1 MKATKLRMPRHTGR
15 AQKVLAYLAGQRVG
29 RTVREIMHAVEPRGD
44 RSLMW
49 GCVSTL
55 ERSGKLARLK
65 GPGDVRFRVTPTA
78 LVDRRRRE
86 KPALAAP
93 VTTKHPTPKRPV
105 ERAPALIVPVSAG
118 LSSQHR
124 ADSAMGRLAQD
135 RRAREEFTRQLHE
148 DVAAYLAA
156 GGAIQTLPRGQVS
169 QPLRFDHSRPS
180 QRRTT
185 AASGSQ
191 PD

>member
-1 MKATKLRMPRHTGR
+1 MKARKPRHTGR

-29 RTVREIMHAVEPRGD
+29 RTVREIIHAVEPRGD

-55 ERSGKLARLK
+55 ERSGKLVRLN
-65 GPGDVRFRVTPTA
+65 GLGDVRFRVTPTA

-86 KPALAAP
+86 KLAPTAP
-93 VTTKHPTPKRPV
+93 VATPHPAPKHPV
-105 ERAPALIVPVSAG
+105 ERAPALIVPASAG

-124 ADSAMGRLAQD
+124 ADSAMGRLAQGH
-135 RRAREEFTRQLHE
+135 RAREEFTRQLHQ
-148 DVAAYLAA
+148 DLAAFVAA
-156 GGAIQTLPRGQVS
+156 GGVIQTLPRGQVS

-180 QRRTT
+180 LRRTT
-185 AASGSQ
+185 VASGST